1 MKFGYL
7 IIYVKDVEAS
17 LKFFSSAFGLSVRF
31 LHESGTYGELETG
44 ETALAF
50 AADELAAS
58 NFSTGHVPAHSSLK
72 PLGIEVGLVTEDVPA
87 AHAKAIRAGASEI
100 AAPTTKPWGQTVS
113 YVRCP
118 DGTLVEL
125 CTPVNAPERVSD
137 LK

>member
-7 IIYVKDVEAS
+7 IIYVPDVPAS
-17 LKFFSSAFGLSVRF
+17 LQFFSSAFGLATRF

-50 AADELAAS
+50 AADELAAM
-58 NFSTGHVPAHSSLK
+58 NFSSGHVSAHSSAK
-72 PLGIEVGLVTEDVPA
+72 PLGIEVGLVTDDVPT
-87 AHAKAIRAGASEI
+87 AHAKALNAGATEI
-100 AAPTTKPWGQTVS
+100 TAPALKPWGQTVS

-125 CTPVNAPERVSD
+125 CTPI
-137 LK
+137 K

>member
-17 LKFFSSAFGLSVRF
+17 LKFFSSAFGLGVRF
-31 LHESGTYGELETG
+31 IHESGTYGELETG

-72 PLGIEVGLVTEDVPA
+72 PLGIEVGLVTEDVPWPMPKRFKQA
-87 AHAKAIRAGASEI
+87 PAKSLPRLPSPGG
-100 AAPTTKPWGQTVS
+100 KPCLTF
-113 YVRCP
+113 
-118 DGTLVEL
+118 DALT
-125 CTPVNAPERVSD
+125 ERWLSCVHP
-137 LK
+137 